1 MDWLGMPGWRL
12 MGTCVLCCVGVLVG
26 AVGPTATGVGTNLSP
41 VTVEEPPMELVMAGR
56 HVYERQCLVCHGKW
70 GDGRGEMATGM
81 VPRPRRLTSG
91 VFKYRSTP
99 VGYLPTDADL
109 ERTIRTGVAGTS
121 MPSFA
126 GLSDREIRAVIGYVK
141 TLSTRWKRAGNYAP
155 EVQLPPVPGWMEDP
169 VARVG
174 HEKRGAELFAGLCA
188 PCHGAGGAGDGP
200 AGAKLE
206 DVWGDPI
213 RPADLRLPLAKS
225 GPGARDLFRTVTLGL
240 DGTPMA
246 GFGDSVPE
254 SDRWALV
261 AYIRARKAEHREG
274 R

>member
-1 MDWLGMPGWRL
+1 
-12 MGTCVLCCVGVLVG
+12 MGTCVLCCVWVLVG
-26 AVGPTATGVGTNLSP
+26 AAGLTATGVGTNASP
-41 VTVEEPPMELVMAGR
+41 VTVEEPSMELVMAGR

-91 VFKYRSTP
+91 IFKYRSTP
-99 VGYLPTDADL
+99 VGYLPTEADL

-141 TLSTRWKRAGNYAP
+141 TLSTRWKRPVNYAP

-169 VARVG
+169 LARVA

-188 PCHGAGGAGDGP
+188 PCHGASGAGDGP
-200 AGAKLE
+200 AGVKLE

-225 GPGARDLFRTVTLGL
+225 GAGARDLFRTVTLGL